1 MIKLTIFS
9 CVLVAASAI
18 VIHNY
23 RDCGSRD
30 GLVKSIDISPCTA
43 EPCKLKRGT
52 NVTVAITFTSKVDTT
67 SVTTSV
73 HGILGFIPIPFVGIP
88 KDACANNN
96 VDHCPIVNGETI
108 VYSNQ
113 IYVNPVYPLLRVTVE
128 FEVKDEH
135 HDMRLIFNS
144 NTARMDPR
152 TLKIKVDFVSP
163 ASSATLDA
171 EIFGILAGIPIK
183 FNMPNPNGCND
194 CGITCPIKQNM
205 EYVYSSEFFVMKSY
219 PNIQLVVQ
227 WDLRGANKD
236 FLFCFEFPMTIV
248 D

>member
-67 SVTTSV
+67 RVTTSV

-128 FEVKDEH
+128 FEVKDDH
-135 HDMRLIFNS
+135 HDMVCFKFP
-144 NTARMDPR
+144 T
-152 TLKIKVDFVSP
+152 
-163 ASSATLDA
+163 
-171 EIFGILAGIPIK
+171 EIV
-183 FNMPNPNGCND
+183 N
-194 CGITCPIKQNM
+194 
-205 EYVYSSEFFVMKSY
+205 
-219 PNIQLVVQ
+219 
-227 WDLRGANKD
+227 
-236 FLFCFEFPMTIV
+236 
-248 D
+248 

>member
-1 MIKLTIFS
+1 METSTSLVLLMLAGLT
-9 CVLVAASAI
+9 VA
-18 VIHNY
+18 
-23 RDCGSRD
+23 
-30 GLVKSIDISPCTA
+30 IDIQFKYCKNGPQNLKRVNISPCDKL
-43 EPCKLKRGT
+43 PCVFHHGV
-52 NVTVAITFTSKVDTT
+52 NVTV
-67 SVTTSV
+67 
-73 HGILGFIPIPFVGIP
+73 
-88 KDACANNN
+88 
-96 VDHCPIVNGETI
+96 
-108 VYSNQ
+108 
-113 IYVNPVYPLLRVTVE
+113 
-128 FEVKDEH
+128 
-135 HDMRLIFNS
+135 
-144 NTARMDPR
+144 
-152 TLKIKVDFVSP
+152 KVDFVSP
-163 ASSATLDA
+163 TSSATLDA